1 MKEKKKKKK
10 KLWKKRWKRFKRGQQ
25 SSPWTPLSWLSWLGM
40 GLFWL
45 LIQLPTRWLQ
55 RLGRGLGLVLYTLL
69 PGRRQIARTNLQL
82 CFPELTDRE
91 REHLVRE
98 NFASSAMAIFEA
110 LLGWWGSDR
119 RIAALYTVE
128 GEENLAAARADGSG
142 VILLG
147 GHYTT
152 LEISGRLFGPHVQGI
167 YPIYKPAKNPVVER
181 LMVQARKRYFD
192 DLLPNTDLRGVVRQ
206 LRRGNATWYAPDQD
220 FGRRDTVFAPFM
232 GVPAA
237 SLVATARL
245 AKLGRAKVLPF
256 YSQRLPDGRYLVRI
270 EPALENFPSGD
281 DVADA
286 TTVNQVIEKQVRR
299 APEQYLWIHQRF
311 KTRPPGEP
319 DLYR

>member
-1 MKEKKKKKK
+1 MKKKKKK
-10 KLWKKRWKRFKRGQQ
+10 PLWRKRWKRFKRWQQ
-25 SSPWTPLSWLSWLGM
+25 RSPWTPASWFTWAGM
-40 GLFWL
+40 GLLWL
-45 LIQLPTRWLQ
+45 LIQMPTSWLQ
-55 RLGRGLGLVLYTLL
+55 RLGRGLGLGLYALM
-69 PGRRQIARTNLQL
+69 PGRRHIARTNLQL
-82 CFPELTDRE
+82 CFPELSDRE

-110 LLGWWGSDR
+110 LLGWWGSDQ

-128 GEENLAAARADGSG
+128 GEENLAAARADGNG

-152 LEISGRLFGPHVQGI
+152 LEISGRFFGPHVKGI
-167 YPIYKPAKNPVVER
+167 YPIYKPAKNPVVEL
-181 LMVQARKRYFD
+181 LMVRARKRYFD
-192 DLLPNTDLRGVVRQ
+192 DLLPNSDLRGAIRQ
-206 LRRGNATWYAPDQD
+206 LRRGNVTWYAPDQD

-256 YSQRLPDGRYLVRI
+256 YSQRLADGRYLVRI
-270 EPALENFPSGD
+270 EPALENFPSGE

-286 TTVNQVIEKQVRR
+286 TAINRVIEQQVRR
-299 APEQYLWIHQRF
+299 APEQYLWIHKRF
-311 KTRPPGEP
+311 
-319 DLYR
+319 